1 MGYKLRSNFGKIQL
15 IAYEVEHPEQY
26 PDLRIPV
33 LFKLRNSFG
42 PSSETVGPL
51 CWTWIKPFCYQRKY
65 KKKW

>member
-15 IAYEVEHPEQY
+15 IAYEAEHPEQY

-51 CWTWIKPFCYQRKY
+51 C
-65 KKKW
+65 